1 MIRTK
6 YGAAEVAPET
16 TSVAET
22 IASVLRYAT
31 INEREQHRLLT
42 DADKIAKKFRVPEKI
57 LWHTKVR
64 AFSETKQWKN
74 LRNLSES
81 RTKSP
86 IGFKPFARAA
96 IKGGQ
101 PSIEVLRYIDR
112 VNIPE
117 ERFSLYCEAGMWKR
131 ALDEAAKLRDG
142 RRIIDV
148 KSRCNNPELQLLAD
162 QMLAKLA

>member
-1 MIRTK
+1 
-6 YGAAEVAPET
+6 VAPESS
-16 TSVAET
+16 SVTAT
-22 IASVLRYAT
+22 ITSVLRYAA

-42 DADKIAKKFRVPEKI
+42 DADKIAKKFRVPDKMH
-57 LWHTKVR
+57 WHTKVK
-64 AFSETKQWKN
+64 AFAETKQWKN

-81 RTKSP
+81 RAKPP

-101 PSIEVLRYIDR
+101 SSSEVLRYVER
-112 VNIPE
+112 VSIPE

-131 ALDEAAKLRDG
+131 ALEEAAKLRDE

-148 KSRCNNPELQLLAD
+148 KTRCGSPEIQLQADQLLGR
-162 QMLAKLA
+162 LA

>member
-1 MIRTK
+1 
-6 YGAAEVAPET
+6 VAPESS
-16 TSVAET
+16 SVTAT
-22 IASVLRYAT
+22 IASVLRYAA

-42 DADKIAKKFRVPEKI
+42 DADKIAKKFRVPEKMH
-57 LWHTKVR
+57 WHTKVK
-64 AFSETKQWKN
+64 AFAETKQWRN

-81 RTKSP
+81 RAKPP

-101 PSIEVLRYIDR
+101 SSSEVLRYVER
-112 VNIPE
+112 VSIPE

-131 ALDEAAKLRDG
+131 ALEEAAKLRDE

-148 KSRCNNPELQLLAD
+148 KTRCGSPEIQLQAD
-162 QMLAKLA
+162 QILGRLA